1 MNDRIEIGREII
13 DAEISGI
20 YLFIFFFLLFKQF
33 RHLI

>member
-20 YLFIFFFLLFKQF
+20 YLFFFFLLFKQF